1 MATLEGNPNKPIG
14 APEPFLRSNKDEVC
28 CTTPSFIA
36 NLLRND
42 GMTPVSGVS
51 ENVSAW

>member
-1 MATLEGNPNKPIG
+1 MMSNLEGKPKKPSG

-42 GMTPVSGVS
+42 GMTLVSGS
-51 ENVSAW
+51 ESNM